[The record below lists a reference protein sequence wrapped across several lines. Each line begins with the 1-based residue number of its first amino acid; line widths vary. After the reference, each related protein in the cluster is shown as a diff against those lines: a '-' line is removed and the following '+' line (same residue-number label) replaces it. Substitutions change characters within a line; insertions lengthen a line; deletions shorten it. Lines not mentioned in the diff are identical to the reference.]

1 MATPTPES
9 LSRRERQVLDA
20 LYRLRSASVSE
31 LVEVVAGAPTYAAV
45 RAALGTL
52 REKKLVQ
59 YRVDGARYIYFP
71 ALPAD
76 RARRRA
82 LDHVVRTFFDG
93 SAVAAAAA
101 LLGVEGVELTD
112 EAVEG
117 LRTRIAKARE
127 EGR

>member
-1 MATPTPES
+1 MSTPPPES

-20 LYRLRSASVSE
+20 LYRLRSASVSD
-31 LVEVVAGAPTYAAV
+31 LVEVVPGGATYAAV
-45 RAALGTL
+45 RAVLGTL

-59 YRVDGARYIYFP
+59 YRVDGARYGYFP

-101 LLGVEGVELTD
+101 LLGAEGVELTD
-112 EAVEG
+112 EAVEA
-117 LRTRIAKARE
+117 LRARIAGARE